1 MKTKICEKCGQ
12 SISVNVFQKHNS
24 SCDGSGTRRS
34 KNPNPTKFG
43 TEEYRQRMSKINKE
57 HWENENYR
65 QKVINSLKG
74 RCFGRA
80 SSKEKESERKRK
92 ISETAKRNK
101 IAGGLRKGSG
111 RGKKGWYKGFWCDS
125 SWELAFV
132 IYNLEHNITFERNRE
147 GFEYIF
153 EGEKHKYYPDF
164 IIENEYYEIKG
175 YRTKQ
180 LEVKISQFE
189 HILNVIDNLHIKPY
203 LDYVISKYGED
214 FIRLYEIGS
223 VR

>member
-12 SISVNVFQKHNS
+12 LISVNVFQKHNS

-57 HWENENYR
+57 HWEDERYR

-74 RCFGRA
+74 KSSGRA

-92 ISETAKRNK
+92 ISETMRKNK
-101 IAGGLRKGSG
+101 ISGGLREGSG

-132 IYNLEHNITFERNRE
+132 IFNIDHNIKFERNKK
-147 GFEYIF
+147 GFEYVF

-164 IIENEYYEIKG
+164 IIENEHYEIKG
-175 YRTKQ
+175 YKTKQ
-180 LEVKISQFE
+180 LEAKINQFE
-189 HILNVIDNLHIKPY
+189 HILHLIDSSNVQKY
-203 LDYVISKYGED
+203 LGYVVSEYGQD

>member
-1 MKTKICEKCGQ
+1 M
-12 SISVNVFQKHNS
+12 
-24 SCDGSGTRRS
+24 
-34 KNPNPTKFG
+34 
-43 TEEYRQRMSKINKE
+43 
-57 HWENENYR
+57 
-65 QKVINSLKG
+65 
-74 RCFGRA
+74 
-80 SSKEKESERKRK
+80 
-92 ISETAKRNK
+92 
-101 IAGGLRKGSG
+101 
-111 RGKKGWYKGFWCDS
+111 
-125 SWELAFV
+125 